1 MNDAENL
8 SKLLG
13 HLPPAVFRSFMA
25 AKFSLEMPDLDK
37 KAAKKDQRAGM
48 EAVLTGKPPIRF
60 FACELHSN
68 SPPIHVR
75 PSPITVSG
83 DEVTRKDQA
92 TDLAR

>member
-48 EAVLTGKPPIRF
+48 EAVLAALDAWALERLPVESAP
-60 FACELHSN
+60 
-68 SPPIHVR
+68 
-75 PSPITVSG
+75 
-83 DEVTRKDQA
+83 
-92 TDLAR
+92 

>member
-48 EAVLTGKPPIRF
+48 EAVLAALDVSDSQSVR
-60 FACELHSN
+60 ACTVDLPQRRGS
-68 SPPIHVR
+68 VR
-75 PSPITVSG
+75 GGAQRTSG
-83 DEVTRKDQA
+83 
-92 TDLAR
+92 